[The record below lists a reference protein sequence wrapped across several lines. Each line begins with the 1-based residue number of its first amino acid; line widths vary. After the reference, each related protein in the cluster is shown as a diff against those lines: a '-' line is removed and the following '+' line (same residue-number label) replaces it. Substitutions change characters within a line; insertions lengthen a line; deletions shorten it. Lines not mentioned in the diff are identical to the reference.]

1 MLVGNL
7 TDIFPS
13 LASTCSHIPS
23 PHILPFSAWCA
34 AQFGSLCRILSVIAA
49 ETSPFLLVSFVPPW
63 FSCNGPLTVFSSR
76 WLFLSQVPVKFS
88 HGFKMISHRDLQ
100 TPHLYIEEHRGKS
113 SLSVWFSSSAKSC
126 RSSRQLS
133 HTETSLA
140 AAGLLFSQRPR
151 AWRH

>member
-1 MLVGNL
+1 MHVGNL
-7 TDIFPS
+7 KDIFPS
-13 LASTCSHIPS
+13 LASTCSRIPS
-23 PHILPFSAWCA
+23 PHILPFSAWFA

-49 ETSPFLLVSFVPPW
+49 EMSLFPRSFPVTDRKPY
-63 FSCNGPLTVFSSR
+63 FPLWDVFSSR

-113 SLSVWFSSSAKSC
+113 SLSVWFSSSAKTC
-126 RSSRQLS
+126 RSSRRLS